1 MSKRINAKYKIDR
14 RLGVNLWGR
23 AKSPI
28 NRRDS
33 RPGQHGQRRRK
44 VSDYGMQLMGKQKLK
59 GYYANVSEKQF
70 HRYYKEAV
78 RRVGDTGE
86 NLIGLLEA
94 RLDAVVYRMKFVPT
108 MFAARQ
114 FVSHGHVLVNG
125 KRVNIS
131 SYLVKEGD
139 TVEVRAKSREI
150 PMVLE
155 AVASGERD
163 VPEYIEVDHKKMV
176 GKFIRVPKLEDVPY
190 PVQMEPNLVIEYYSR

>member
-44 VSDYGMQLMGKQKLK
+44 VSDFGMQLMGKQKLK
-59 GYYANVSEKQF
+59 GYYANMTEKQF
-70 HRYYKEAV
+70 RRYYKEAV

-86 NLIGLLEA
+86 NMIGLLET

-114 FVSHGHVLVNG
+114 FISHGHILVNG
-125 KRVNIS
+125 KRVTIS